1 MRYVVWV
8 LALVLCSTLAMAQEV
23 DVPASNEL
31 GAFGIFS
38 LGNLAV
44 NDVQKAAEPLEQV
57 KRFFSDVRMPLT
69 SPQEKQLS
77 TIVDTAVH
85 KLREN
90 GSDEAGLRQI
100 NGEYM
105 RSLNG
110 VLTADQRAELRR
122 HRTEQIMMR
131 GGFPALKLILEDANA
146 PFAEDQEKTVHA
158 VYDELNLQMD
168 QMKKASNGTP
178 DRAQISKLQ
187 SEELGKVVRL
197 LTPTQRRALFA
208 SRQGTLSARVRP

>member
-8 LALVLCSTLAMAQEV
+8 LAFALGSTLAMAQDAEG
-23 DVPASNEL
+23 PASNEL

-44 NDVQKAAEPLEQV
+44 TDVQKAAEPLEQV

-77 TIVDTAVH
+77 AIVDTAVN

-90 GSDEAGLRQI
+90 GTDEAGVRRI

-105 RSLNG
+105 KSLNG
-110 VLTADQRAELRR
+110 VLTADQRGELRR
-122 HRTEQIMMR
+122 HRTEQIMLR

-146 PFAEDQEKTVHA
+146 PFSEDQEKNVHA
-158 VYDELNLQMD
+158 VYDELNHQVD
-168 QMKKASNGTP
+168 QMKRASSGP
-178 DRAQISKLQ
+178 LDRAQVSRLQ